1 MMSDV
6 YFVSFIIE
14 SHLDAIRLE
23 AIAIRSRFLEKLNT
37 PFRWQYEPCKPF
49 DQTLR
54 QQRRSSH
61 RGLLQRFA
69 LVLQAKIDKERLKV
83 VYDTG
88 TVVS

>member
-54 QQRRSSH
+54 QQRRSSIGGSSN
-61 RGLLQRFA
+61 GLLWCSRQKLTRS
-69 LVLQAKIDKERLKV
+69 
-83 VYDTG
+83 G
-88 TVVS
+88 